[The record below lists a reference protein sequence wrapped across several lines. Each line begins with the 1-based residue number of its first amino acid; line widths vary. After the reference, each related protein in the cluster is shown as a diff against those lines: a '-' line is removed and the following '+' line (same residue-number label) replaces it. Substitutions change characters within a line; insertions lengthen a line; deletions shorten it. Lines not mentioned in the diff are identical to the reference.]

1 MLLTITTTHTPATDL
16 GYLLHKN
23 PTKAQR
29 FDLSFGA
36 AYFFYT
42 DATPTQCTA
51 AMLIEVDPIG
61 LVRNNKRPAG
71 ENFALRQYVNDR
83 PYATSSFMS
92 VAIAQVL
99 SSALQGR
106 SRDRQQVA
114 DTPIPLTAKIS
125 ALSCR
130 GGEQLLRRLFEPL
143 GYTVSAVASY
153 LNPQFP
159 EWGISHYLTVELQ
172 HTLRLKELL
181 SHLYLLLPVLDNDK
195 HYWIGEDEVEKLLRH
210 GEGWLTSHP
219 ERELISRRYLRHSP
233 SLTRL
238 ALARLIEEEETE
250 EEETEEEVMAI
261 DQEAEIERPISLH
274 TTRLSLVKDEL
285 LASGATRVLDLGCGE
300 GKLLELLANESQF
313 QEIIGCDVSHRAL
326 ELAERKLRKLRLPA
340 GRHERVR
347 LIHGSLLYRDAR
359 LSGFDAAAIVEVI
372 EHLDPPR
379 LAAFQRV
386 VFQYARPRFVVVTTP
401 NSDYNVKFPTLPA
414 GQFRHSDHRFEWSR
428 KEFSEWATAIAEQ
441 YGYQVVI
448 KPVGQDDPD
457 VGAPTQM
464 ALFTSITTP

>member
-23 PTKAQR
+23 PTKVQQ

-42 DATPTQCTA
+42 DVHQTQCTA

-61 LVRNNKRPAG
+61 LVRNNKGPAG

-83 PYATSSFMS
+83 PYAASSFMS

-99 SSALQGR
+99 GSALQGR
-106 SRDRQQVA
+106 SRDRQQMA
-114 DTPIPLTAKIS
+114 DTPIPLVAKIS
-125 ALSCR
+125 ALPCR
-130 GGEQLLRRLFEPL
+130 GGEQLLRSLFEPL
-143 GYTVSAVASY
+143 GYRVSAVASS

-159 EWGISHYLTVELQ
+159 NWGLSYYFTVELQ

-181 SHLYLLLPVLDNDK
+181 SHLYVLLPVLDNDK
-195 HYWIGEDEVEKLLRH
+195 HYWIGEDEIEKLLRH
-210 GEGWLTSHP
+210 GEGWLTLHP
-219 ERELISRRYLRHSP
+219 ERELISRRYLRHRP
-233 SLTRL
+233 SLTRI
-238 ALARLIEEEETE
+238 ALARLMEEEKIEEDPL
-250 EEETEEEVMAI
+250 AS
-261 DQEAEIERPISLH
+261 DQEAEIERPVSLH
-274 TTRLSLVKDEL
+274 TTRLELVKDEL

-300 GKLLELLANESQF
+300 GRLLELLANEPQF

-326 ELAERKLRKLRLPA
+326 ELAERKLRKLRLLA
-340 GRHERVR
+340 GRHERIR

-359 LSGFDAAAIVEVI
+359 IFGFDAAAVVEVI

-386 VFQYARPRFVVVTTP
+386 LFQYAHPRLVILTTP

-428 KEFSEWATAIAEQ
+428 KEFSKWAMEIAEQ
-441 YGYQVVI
+441 YGYQVVV

-464 ALFTSITTP
+464 ALFTSITSP